1 MKSAI
6 TILLALVGSTAAFVP
21 GARSLSAVPRGRVV
35 VNDAVEGEADGIAG
49 KEGCTRRP
57 GF

>member
-6 TILLALVGSTAAFVP
+6 TMLLALVGSTAAFVP
-21 GARSLSAVPRGRVV
+21 GARLSAVPRGRVV
-35 VNDAVEGEADGIAG
+35 VNVEGEADGIAG
-49 KEGCTRRP
+49 KEGCNRRP